1 MQKLNYSKL
10 MADKPTVIA
19 TFKNRIGQEFEF
31 VEHPIRGDAYPII
44 IVSHNQK
51 IAVCSDFF
59 EVGDMIQDEI
69 DYHPVY
75 IGGEIKM
82 GYDSNYD
89 IQIGLR
95 EAFSKRDGKLKAKC
109 PPMNTYG
116 AAVWQ
121 GIIGH
126 VNAFKIGIGH
136 MLFMDSE
143 KQAITSL
150 VDKKLKDVES
160 ITYDNLVKIFEQ

>member
-1 MQKLNYSKL
+1 MNYDKL
-10 MADKPTVIA
+10 MGSNPTVLS
-19 TFKNRIGQEFEF
+19 TFKNRIGQTFDL
-31 VEHPIRGDAYPII
+31 VEHPLQGDAYPVI
-44 IVSHNQK
+44 IVSHEHK
-51 IAVCSDFF
+51 EAMTSDFF
-59 EVGDMIQDEI
+59 DTDDMTSEEL

-95 EAFSKRDGKLKAKC
+95 EAFSKRDGQLKAKC

-126 VNAFKIGIGH
+126 VNVFKISIGH

-143 KQAITSL
+143 KQAITIL

-160 ITYDNLVKIFEQ
+160 ITYDNLVKIFEL